1 MSCHIIIKQV
11 HHGVSNITEM
21 CLKRGI
27 LINTGHNHYSSRFC
41 CALIHFYLNWIN
53 SRTEFND
60 GRIIISRLE
69 QKGKRNKE
77 KDNLIFTAYHLCLWG
92 SQVLAWH
99 FQIISFTSVNNPMMY
114 MLSLFYTS
122 PQGESSNSSLFNP
135 KFPILNIYH
144 ITF

>member
-11 HHGVSNITEM
+11 HHRVSNITEM

-27 LINTGHNHYSSRFC
+27 LVNTGHNHYSSRFC

-69 QKGKRNKE
+69 ERE
-77 KDNLIFTAYHLCLWG
+77 KK
-92 SQVLAWH
+92 
-99 FQIISFTSVNNPMMY
+99 
-114 MLSLFYTS
+114 
-122 PQGESSNSSLFNP
+122 QGERQLNIYCIPFVLVGQSGSGLTLPNYLIYFCQQPHDVHVILILHFKKP
-135 KFPILNIYH
+135 KFPQLKD
-144 ITF
+144 